1 MSELIEALEE
11 SNFILKA
18 LYNNQTD
25 AILKDGIEKRLL
37 KNAEVI
43 ARGKTQEQSNFDR
56 QMQKEVVNLLDPE
69 ENKPINKQN
78 EPVVAVKDLLIEN
91 GLMNEYQ
98 LNSPKNKGFI
108 TSNIEY
114 YIQGPDRYAETLK
127 RVAKVKDKASNLQGY
142 IVTSLRKEFSK
153 GGRHD

>member
-11 SNFILKA
+11 SNFILRAMYDKE
-18 LYNNQTD
+18 TD
-25 AILKDGIEKRLL
+25 AILKNGIEKRLL
-37 KNAEVI
+37 KNAEAI

-69 ENKPINKQN
+69 ENKPTNKQN

-114 YIQGPDRYAETLK
+114 YMQGPDRYAETLK
-127 RVAKVKDKASNLQGY
+127 RVAKVKDKANNLQGY

-153 GGRHD
+153 GGQI

>member
-56 QMQKEVVNLLDPE
+56 QMQKEVVNLLEPE
-69 ENKPINKQN
+69 ESKPINKQN

-91 GLMNEYQ
+91 GL
-98 LNSPKNKGFI
+98 I
-108 TSNIEY
+108 
-114 YIQGPDRYAETLK
+114 
-127 RVAKVKDKASNLQGY
+127 
-142 IVTSLRKEFSK
+142 
-153 GGRHD
+153 

>member
-11 SNFILKA
+11 SNFILRAMYDKE
-18 LYNNQTD
+18 TD
-25 AILKDGIEKRLL
+25 AILKNGIEKRLL
-37 KNAEVI
+37 KNAEAI
-43 ARGKTQEQSNFDR
+43 ARGKADETSHFDK
-56 QMQKEVVNLLDPE
+56 QMQAERLDPE

-127 RVAKVKDKASNLQGY
+127 RVAKVKDKANNLQGY

-153 GGRHD
+153 GGQI

>member
-11 SNFILKA
+11 SNFILRAMYDKE
-18 LYNNQTD
+18 TD
-25 AILKDGIEKRLL
+25 TILKNGIEKRLL
-37 KNAEVI
+37 KNAEAI
-43 ARGKTQEQSNFDR
+43 ARGKTKETSQFDKEMQAELMDPEQSQANT
-56 QMQKEVVNLLDPE
+56 QYINPE
-69 ENKPINKQN
+69 EEVIN
-78 EPVVAVKDLLIEN
+78 ELLKAELLNI
-91 GLMNEYQ
+91 YQ

-127 RVAKVKDKASNLQGY
+127 RVAKVKDKANNLQGY

-153 GGRHD
+153 GGQI

>member
-11 SNFILKA
+11 SNFILRAMYDKE
-18 LYNNQTD
+18 TD
-25 AILKDGIEKRLL
+25 AILKNGIEKRLL
-37 KNAEVI
+37 KNAEAI

-56 QMQKEVVNLLDPE
+56 QMQKEVVNLLVSE
-69 ENKPINKQN
+69 ESKPINKQN

-114 YIQGPDRYAETLK
+114 YMQGPDRYAETLK
-127 RVAKVKDKASNLQGY
+127 RVAKVKDKANNLQGY

-153 GGRHD
+153 GGRYD

>member
-1 MSELIEALEE
+1 M
-11 SNFILKA
+11 
-18 LYNNQTD
+18 Q
-25 AILKDGIEKRLL
+25 
-37 KNAEVI
+37 AE
-43 ARGKTQEQSNFDR
+43 R
-56 QMQKEVVNLLDPE
+56 LDPE

-114 YIQGPDRYAETLK
+114 YNKGPQRYKDTIK
-127 RVAKVKDKASNLQGY
+127 RIAKNKDKASNMQAY
-142 IVTSLRKEFSK
+142 IITSLKNEFK
-153 GGRHD
+153 Q